1 MGPFDRLRRSPLSLV
16 VLLRRAI
23 ADLVD
28 LIMVFYNFFF
38 FVELCEDKSCVLGV
52 CLCNAC
58 GVVFPKALCVGGGP
72 GDPILV
78 LLL

>member
-1 MGPFDRLRRSPLSLV
+1 MAFYKK
-16 VLLRRAI
+16 VLLC
-23 ADLVD
+23 
-28 LIMVFYNFFF
+28 

-52 CLCNAC
+52 CLCDAC

-78 LLL
+78 LLLL